1 MTNKYHFASTES
13 WAVDALY
20 NVVSCLHG
28 PPQQQRHLSQCSS
41 VWMKRLLE
49 VALLCGHEKLRALV
63 ATRWVARIL
72 TRDLRPIHALE
83 IAARSGE
90 QNLAGYAYY
99 TQLLE
104 MGPSFDPGV
113 VEDGKQYARPRIS
126 AALAAAGVAVVA
138 PSNEPRIG
146 TPAVLTREQKA
157 RLLAG
162 HWSLTRLW
170 ERLRTTAPPFE
181 RPDGCTYHQHGC
193 LSTWAQVWRE
203 VGRTEKTLRFEVAD
217 VLGRLGAMEEQLTM
231 HADLSNA
238 LSPQCKRAALLALR
252 ATMTE
257 VKEGLAG
264 HFCDLA
270 VDVRS
275 GVPRGDSGEM

>member
-217 VLGRLGAMEEQLTM
+217 VLGRLGAMEEQLAM

-270 VDVRS
+270 VDVRP
-275 GVPRGDSGEM
+275 GVPRGDSGDV